1 MWRHDHFV
9 NFSSVGRLCLE
20 KSAGS
25 FGLEVCMG
33 GGMYTAWMEVQ
44 PPSGEQKKKC
54 QDSSVHTSFGTRVQI
69 LKTHA
74 KAWGLATPIT
84 QKAEM
89 ASLGQAGLLGWP
101 ITE

>member
-1 MWRHDHFV
+1 MWRRDHFV

-44 PPSGEQKKKC
+44 PPSGEQK
-54 QDSSVHTSFGTRVQI
+54 
-69 LKTHA
+69 
-74 KAWGLATPIT
+74 
-84 QKAEM
+84 
-89 ASLGQAGLLGWP
+89 
-101 ITE
+101 